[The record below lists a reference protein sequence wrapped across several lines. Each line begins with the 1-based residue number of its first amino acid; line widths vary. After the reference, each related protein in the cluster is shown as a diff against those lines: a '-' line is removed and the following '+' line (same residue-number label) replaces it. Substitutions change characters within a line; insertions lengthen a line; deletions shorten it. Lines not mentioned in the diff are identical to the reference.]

1 MGERKISTFVFL
13 DCEATGLPDSRTR
26 MTELSLVAAHRE
38 VIIFVFFFFYMHN
51 IVIFLTQSILL
62 LPLTTFM
69 IQLNHVSLVDFA
81 LHVLGTGV
89 SLQKETT
96 TCSQQAYYMLLS

>member
-38 VIIFVFFFFYMHN
+38 VIIFVFFFYMHN

>member
-38 VIIFVFFFFYMHN
+38 VIIFVFFFYIHN

-89 SLQKETT
+89 SIQKETT

>member
-13 DCEATGLPDSRTR
+13 DSEATGLPDSRTR

-38 VIIFVFFFFYMHN
+38 VIIFVFFFYMHN

-89 SLQKETT
+89 SIQKETT